1 MPKDIV
7 WPDVVSG
14 QITNARI
21 VVEDA
26 VVEGGLAWSD
36 GLIEAVGPVGGPAGA
51 DFAGDFLLPG
61 LIDLH
66 TDNLEKHFAPR
77 PKVTW
82 DAVLAAVA
90 HDAQIAAAGITTVF
104 DSLCVGQS
112 IRQADRIEWLL
123 PMLDGMAAARDA
135 DLLRIDHRLHLRCEV
150 TDPNTPALFDGLAEK
165 HPVGFMSVMDHAP
178 GHRQS
183 PDVARYID
191 TMTDWVGGGR
201 DAIVGQVDALIERS
215 KSVGPNVARALAER
229 ASSLDLALAT
239 HDDDSAA
246 HVTFAQGL
254 GAVMSEFPTTM
265 EAAEAARDVGLMVA
279 GGAPNLVRGGSHSGN
294 AAVADMARANAL
306 DAICSDYVPGA
317 MLSAVWRLTRDDIGW
332 DLPRAVSAA
341 SLGPAQAAGLDD
353 RGVLSAGMRADM
365 IRVRVVDG
373 RAHVLGVWREGRRV
387 A

>member
-7 WPDVVSG
+7 WPDAASG
-14 QITNARI
+14 RIANAR
-21 VVEDA
+21 VVLEDA
-26 VVEGGLAWSD
+26 VVEGGLGWSD
-36 GLIEAVGPVGGPAGA
+36 GLIEDVGPAGGRA
-51 DFAGDFLLPG
+51 EVDFGGDYLLPG

-77 PKVTW
+77 PNVTW

-112 IRQADRIEWLL
+112 IRQADRIDWLA
-123 PMLDGMAAARDA
+123 PMLDGMATARDA
-135 DLLRIDHRLHLRCEV
+135 ELLRIDHRLHLRCEV
-150 TDPNTPALFDGLAEK
+150 TDPNAPALFDGLAEA
-165 HPVGFMSVMDHAP
+165 HPVAFMSVMDHAP

-183 PDVARYID
+183 PDVDRYIE
-191 TMTDWVGGGR
+191 TMTNWIGGDR
-201 DAIVGQVDALIERS
+201 DKIVGQVDALMERS
-215 KSVGPNVARALAER
+215 KSVGPEVARDLAAR
-229 ASSLDLALAT
+229 ASRLDLALAT

-246 HVTFAQGL
+246 HVAFAQSL

-265 EAAEAARDVGLMVA
+265 EAAEAARDAGLMVA

-317 MLSAVWRLTRDDIGW
+317 MLSAVWRLTGDDIGW
-332 DLPRAVSAA
+332 ELPRAVSAA

-353 RGVLSAGMRADM
+353 RGALAPGLRADM
-365 IRVRVVDG
+365 IRVRVIDG